1 MNRIKVKYEEII
13 SVDNLICADM
23 IIRTRNDYSYGVAEF
38 DKDYYGNIYQLH
50 LDLINQTYIH
60 SGYHT
65 FHTTGSDNK
74 RRLIHVCAN
83 YRDRIVQKALIIA
96 TKPYLVNRFVGNTYS
111 SIPGRGAH
119 KAIKKI
125 KQVVYHNPINVLQ
138 LDIYHFF
145 HEIDQACMANILSS
159 NFKDRHIVWLCEA
172 MMIAVDKGLVLGAE
186 DSQWHANMY
195 LTGIDHMI
203 LKECKPD
210 HYFRYCDDLVLI
222 DDSADKLKQSMK
234 NIEEYMTTIKMQL
247 KPSKRIFKLAEK
259 RRMKGE
265 SGVGEGLDF
274 LGYVFYQNHTDLR
287 SSTKNR
293 WRRRLHVLN
302 RTPAD
307 AEISKQDIVARGAL
321 IGLLKHCNSK
331 NLIKKWNNEYP
342 NYFERLRRAEA
353 KKSAAA
359 KQKKEQLETLLEQ
372 TKRAS

>member
-1 MNRIKVKYEEII
+1 MNRIKVRYEDVI
-13 SVDNLICADM
+13 SVENLICADM
-23 IIRTRNDYSYGVAEF
+23 IIKTKNDYSYGVAEF
-38 DKDYYGNIYQLH
+38 DADWYNNIYQLH
-50 LDLINQTYIH
+50 LDLKSQTYRH

-65 FHTTGSDNK
+65 FYTTGPDGK

-83 YRDRIVQKALIIA
+83 YRDRIVQKALIIV
-96 TKPYLVNRFVGNTYS
+96 TKPYLVNKLVGNTYS
-111 SIPGRGAH
+111 SIPKRGAH
-119 KAIKKI
+119 KAIRKI
-125 KQVVYHNPINVLQ
+125 KQVVKHNPVSILQ

-145 HEIDQACMANILSS
+145 HEVDQPCMVNILSN
-159 NFKDRHIVWLCEA
+159 NFKDIRTVWLCRT
-172 MMIAVDKGLVLGAE
+172 MMSAVDDGLVLGAE

-195 LTGIDHMI
+195 LTELDHLI
-203 LKECKPD
+203 LNQCKPEN
-210 HYFRYCDDLVLI
+210 YFRYCDDLVLI
-222 DDSADKLKQSMK
+222 DTSKEKLQQSLIT
-234 NIEEYMTTIKMQL
+234 IEDYLPSVKLQL
-247 KPSKRIFKLAEK
+247 KPSKRVFKLAEK

-287 SSTKNR
+287 TSTKNR

-302 RTPAD
+302 KIPAD

-353 KKSAAA
+353 RKSSAA
-359 KQKKEQLETLLEQ
+359 KQKKQQLAVVLEQ
-372 TKRAS
+372 TRRAS